1 MAFCRTSR
9 HLKHVHNVG
18 GKCICTKT
26 EKGEEKRPLIT
37 AIIIFQTDMSVAK
50 GVLYLCDFQY
60 IMLSPLTRSPFMRS
74 PLTQCPLTQSPFMQF
89 FIVLHFKTKS
99 A

>member
-50 GVLYLCDFQY
+50 GDLYLCDFHY
-60 IMLSPLTRSPFMRS
+60 SSPLQLCYPQLRYFHSFAI
-74 PLTQCPLTQSPFMQF
+74 LNW
-89 FIVLHFKTKS
+89 V
-99 A
+99 

>member
-1 MAFCRTSR
+1 MARIFFKFYIFNVPNLKKSDVGPEKLDICVHSLPKSCILMAFCRTSR

-37 AIIIFQTDMSVAK
+37 AIIIFQTDMSVAS
-50 GVLYLCDFQY
+50 GHTGTF
-60 IMLSPLTRSPFMRS
+60 
-74 PLTQCPLTQSPFMQF
+74 
-89 FIVLHFKTKS
+89 
-99 A
+99 

>member
-1 MAFCRTSR
+1 MVFCRTSR

-37 AIIIFQTDMSVAK
+37 AIIIFQTDMSHSGFSLLK
-50 GVLYLCDFQY
+50 IKIGWVL
-60 IMLSPLTRSPFMRS
+60 
-74 PLTQCPLTQSPFMQF
+74 
-89 FIVLHFKTKS
+89 
-99 A
+99 

>member
-1 MAFCRTSR
+1 MAFCRSSR

-37 AIIIFQTDMSVAK
+37 AIIIFQIDMSVAAESQPVVHLVP
-50 GVLYLCDFQY
+50 G
-60 IMLSPLTRSPFMRS
+60 
-74 PLTQCPLTQSPFMQF
+74 
-89 FIVLHFKTKS
+89 
-99 A
+99 

>member
-1 MAFCRTSR
+1 MFQPYKKSDVAPEKLDICVHYILYSLPKNCILMAFCRTSR

-37 AIIIFQTDMSVAK
+37 AIIIFQIDMSVAAESQP
-50 GVLYLCDFQY
+50 VV
-60 IMLSPLTRSPFMRS
+60 PLVPG
-74 PLTQCPLTQSPFMQF
+74 
-89 FIVLHFKTKS
+89 
-99 A
+99 